1 MPADT
6 SDDDFGAGK
15 RPRASAKRTSPAALA
30 RRKQEVDLTRR
41 SLIGM
46 LMASAA
52 APAAAQTL
60 KVQPRPVAKPVNPV
74 LTNTKPV
81 LAPDPNVIHAALLP
95 LPDQSEFNLVRPA
108 DLAIIRFLLNNLTVT
123 GQGKDR
129 HIARIDPSKPG
140 ILIAYLPPQA
150 IAENTFPD
158 VPTPPGPPLPAVGK
172 DGTTSTKAGN
182 QVVDAA
188 GKLTGNSIADTRS
201 AGQTRLAFT
210 MPDNNPVPFT
220 VAGVLGACNTWPL
233 NLDVRALDAP
243 KEFTAAHSFDR
254 TKTRLAAIAK
264 SYAKDLKAYGDT
276 IIAQDASKVELA
288 AYGDGTPAIE
298 ALLMRCADLAAQ
310 AMADAVVAG
319 HMVLDSWLDALID
332 TVITNEIDITL
343 HPEDAI
349 PAPLPKNSAPSAP
362 ANAGVYNWQQ
372 GYSYQKAAVHG
383 YVNAQATRK
392 LAGMV
397 NKRKPVLNPIP
408 LANPPFQYIPILPDL
423 KARNISRYA
432 TDIEVPFRLH
442 LSPTSTAAFTH
453 ATGVV
458 NQHTPFNELWHT
470 HLGTRVGDWVLTGQ
484 TEPVRALWN
493 DDRDDT
499 KLSGSWALSG
509 TDRTQI
515 VDLTS
520 INPDS
525 KPALVNHMRLTA
537 MGASLDLDGSWDAEQ
552 RLKAE
557 PATGGADVSG
567 WKHVSSIGRDQYVR
581 VIYDGFLFPF
591 GHAASLIKIS
601 ERKIMPDGVGY
612 TAGLMQ
618 RFYIIVREP
627 VRSFPHADQK
637 NEGRDFPFAAVEIT
651 TRQTPDL
658 IAPTK
663 DIQADGYYTADDAYL
678 EGFWP
683 RLTTMNK
690 GGKPASMKFHT
701 IFTDGAGTRT
711 PIDMP
716 MFFISGSRNNV
727 ASAVQAAIDMY
738 NKGDTVY
745 TDRNNFAIAPS
756 LIRFSPPS
764 GAKPEETDHHAT
776 SLSFGAVPSTSA
788 TGFDPHF
795 YPTLSEATI
804 ELRSVKALLGKTASA
819 KFHYHPD
826 YVNAAFDA
834 AGNTAELVMQAKSAV
849 DAVQAATDKFGGM
862 VVPDFTPDGLSRR
875 FGALVNSSAYEAANL
890 VGGIKPE
897 SIVGDMKLFGV
908 VPVAAIIDK
917 IEMIAAPGA
926 VDSAASQAQSLA
938 NDPTQVINDLP
949 GIPKGMV
956 VDTGSTIQTTYAFKQ
971 QTLGTY
977 TLPAPL
983 NSKLFIPETTK
994 PAGTPQFSLT
1004 TVAVVAKTAGA
1015 KSSVTVT
1022 AALNNFKIN
1031 LFGFLAIRFDY
1042 LKLEVSPGKKT
1053 QVDPKLCDDDGV
1065 VFGGPLEFLNTLRSL
1080 IPAGGFVDPPGIDVT
1095 PDGISASYDLA
1106 LPTISLGAMSL
1117 QNVSLGAGFNLPFLG
1132 SGPTARFNFA
1142 ERQNPFNLTIALFGG
1157 GGFFAITAGSEGVK
1171 ELEAA
1176 IEFGAQISIDLGVA
1190 SGGVYVKGGFHFLWI
1205 EDQHLV
1211 HLDAYVEMGGHLD
1224 VLGLI
1229 TVSLVFH
1236 LALNFEKQGSSTRLY
1251 GTATLT
1257 VEIDIL
1263 FFSCS
1268 QDITV
1273 ERQFAGSDSDPS
1285 FKAFIGTEDVWHDYC
1300 DAFAAAA

>member
-6 SDDDFGAGK
+6 SDDDFGAGGRR
-15 RPRASAKRTSPAALA
+15 RPSAKRTSPATLA

-60 KVQPRPVAKPVNPV
+60 KVQPRPVAKPVTPTV
-74 LTNTKPV
+74 VTTNKPV
-81 LAPDPNVIHAALLP
+81 AVDPNTIHAALIDQ
-95 LPDQSEFNLVRPA
+95 PDQSDFELIRPA
-108 DLAIIRFLLNNLTVT
+108 DLAVIHFRLLNLRVT

-129 HIARIDPSKPG
+129 HIARVDPSKPG
-140 ILIAYLPPQA
+140 ILMAMLPTQA

-158 VPTPPGPPLPAVGK
+158 PPPAPMPAVGK
-172 DGTTSTKAGN
+172 DGTTSTKTGN
-182 QVVDAA
+182 QVKDVTGKLNSTTVADTRAA
-188 GKLTGNSIADTRS
+188 GKTK
-201 AGQTRLAFT
+201 LAFI
-210 MPDNNPVPFT
+210 MPADVQTLPFT
-220 VAGVLGACNTWPL
+220 VAAVLGACNDWKL
-233 NLDVRALDAP
+233 NLDIRALDAP
-243 KEFTAAHSFDR
+243 ADFAEAHSFDR
-254 TKTRLAAIAK
+254 TRARMAAIAK
-264 SYAKDLKAYGDT
+264 SYAKDLKAYGDA
-276 IIAQDASKVELA
+276 IVAQDTSKLELA
-288 AYGDGTPAIE
+288 AYGGGTPAVE

-310 AMADAVVAG
+310 AMADAVTSG
-319 HMVLDSWLDALID
+319 QIVLDSWLDALID

-343 HPEDAI
+343 HPEDAT
-349 PAPLPKNSAPSAP
+349 PAALPKNSAPSTP
-362 ANAGVYNWQQ
+362 ANAGAYNWQQ
-372 GYSYQKAAVHG
+372 GYTYQKAAVHG

-392 LAGMV
+392 LATLVG
-397 NKRKPVLNPIP
+397 KRKPVLNPV
-408 LANPPFQYIPILPDL
+408 LLPPAPTVIFPISVLPDMTVRTI
-423 KARNISRYA
+423 ARDA
-432 TDIEVPFRLH
+432 TDIEAPYRLH

-458 NQHTPFNELWHT
+458 SQHTPFNELWHT

-484 TEPVRALWN
+484 AEPVRALFN
-493 DDRDDT
+493 DDRADDDV
-499 KLSGSWALSG
+499 GPNWALSG

-515 VDLTS
+515 VDLTGS
-520 INPDS
+520 RLDS
-525 KPALVNHMRLTA
+525 KPALANHMRLTA
-537 MGASLDLDGSWDAEQ
+537 LGASLDIDGSWTAEQ
-552 RLKAE
+552 RAKVE
-557 PATGGADVSG
+557 VSKGGADVAG

-601 ERKIMPDGVGY
+601 ERKIMPHADGDGY
-612 TAGLMQ
+612 AAGLMQ

-637 NEGRDFPFAAVEIT
+637 NEGRDFPFATVEIT

-663 DIQADGYYTADDAYL
+663 DIAAADYYSASDAYF

-690 GGKPASMKFHT
+690 GGTPASMKFHT
-701 IFTDGAGTRT
+701 IFTDGAGNRT

-716 MFFISGSRNNV
+716 LFFISGSHNNV
-727 ASAVQAAIDMY
+727 ADKVQTVVDMY
-738 NKGDTVY
+738 GTPDKIY
-745 TDRNNFAIAPS
+745 TDRNNFAIPPS

-776 SLSFGAVPSTSA
+776 SLTFGAVMPLKA
-788 TGFDPHF
+788 TGFDAHF
-795 YPTLSEATI
+795 YPTVAQATI
-804 ELRSVKALLGKTASA
+804 ELRSVKALLGKTASG
-819 KFHYHPD
+819 KFKYHPD
-826 YVNAAFDA
+826 YVASAFD
-834 AGNTAELVMQAKSAV
+834 TAKNVSELVMKADAAI

-875 FGALVNSSAYEAANL
+875 FGALVDSAAYEGQKAFDGIDPTAL
-890 VGGIKPE
+890 VGN
-897 SIVGDMKLFGV
+897 MKLFGV
-908 VPVAAIIDK
+908 VPVSALIDVIK
-917 IEMIAAPGA
+917 VGAAPGA
-926 VDSAASQAQSLA
+926 VDDATSQAQSLA
-938 NDPTQVINDLP
+938 DDPTQVLKDLP

-956 VDTGSTIQTTYAFKQ
+956 VDTGSAIQTTYTFQ
-971 QTLGTY
+971 QSLKSY
-977 TLPAPL
+977 ALPGFDKTPL
-983 NSKLFIPETTK
+983 FVAEG
-994 PAGTPQFSLT
+994 AGQRSPFLLK
-1004 TVAVVAKTAGA
+1004 TVAVVAKSAGA

-1022 AALNNFKIN
+1022 AELDTFKIS
-1031 LFGFLAIRFDY
+1031 LFGFIAVRFDS

-1053 QVDPKLCDDDGV
+1053 QVDPKMCDTDSV
-1065 VFGGPLEFLNTLRSL
+1065 VFGGPLEFLNTLKSV
-1080 IPAGGFVDPPGIDVT
+1080 IPAGGFVDPPGVDVT
-1095 PDGISASYDLA
+1095 PDGISASYSLA

-1117 QNVSLGAGFNLPFLG
+1117 QNVSLGAGFDLPFVG
-1132 SGPTARFNFA
+1132 AGPTARFNFA
-1142 ERQNPFNLTIALFGG
+1142 ERQNPFNLTISLFGG
-1157 GGFFAITAGSEGVK
+1157 GGFFAIKAGTEGVK

-1190 SGGVYVKGGFHFLWI
+1190 SGGVYVKGGFHFLWV

-1236 LALNFEKQGSSTRLY
+1236 LALNYEKQGSATRLY

-1285 FKAFIGTEDVWHDYC
+1285 FKAFIGDESVWQDYC
-1300 DAFAAAA
+1300 DAFAVAA